1 MPLPSTFIETLRRL
15 LADPSL
21 STKNT
26 ILDPSMLAYL
36 TDRVNALT
44 SDVTQWFG
52 APDVLTTGTGVTPTG
67 ALAPNTNKNA
77 VYLDID
83 GFEMRLS
90 KFRDGLQSSPRKI
103 RRRFPS
109 DVPPSTPPA
118 DRVRY
123 VMADTADGVLLF
135 DSNLEIVRTFP
146 GLISGPGPI
155 TGSQYLGAECAAVGT
170 IAATE
175 LMIIACGSQDAV
187 QILNYATGALVA
199 TIGTPGTPGLPSG
212 APVRLTDPVSVSIDE
227 TNTRLFIA
235 CRTGTPP
242 GATASN
248 GYVCEFNISTPAS
261 PVFVGYVLSDKGLS
275 SLNNSECFQPSDVFF
290 TPASAL
296 VGGPPYRLWV
306 ANGIGDVAAFERTL
320 LTDPFTPSLVIEAQG
335 QGYTL
340 GPDKITVLPADLSE
354 NALDVLTN
362 ATSGVSKLFIA
373 ASLVAQVEVF
383 RVSLGDAAVPFG
395 THEETYGQRGIESTM
410 PFNTVLRV
418 YSTPLQPALTFG
430 VFSQA
435 TGVVA
440 DSITLPGEAVAS
452 SVLVVADAEAGRV
465 QRLRTEVY
473 GSNNTVTFA
482 GQTSTVPVSVVGWF
496 IPADST
502 FPSEFLTL
510 EVRDPGVTA
519 DPLATPP
526 IIGIP
531 PSAWREV
538 PRAGFSTPIQGPA
551 MTRYQFRLR
560 ATLPRTAAVR
570 SYQTG
575 ALGVLLRQS
584 W

>member
-67 ALAPNTNKNA
+67 ALGPNVTKNA
-77 VYLDID
+77 VKLDID
-83 GFEMRLS
+83 GFETRLS
-90 KFRDGLQSSPRKI
+90 KFRDGLQSSPRKV

-123 VMADTADGVLLF
+123 VLADTSDGVLLL

-146 GLISGPGPI
+146 GLISGVGPI
-155 TGSQYLGAECAAVGT
+155 ATNQYRDAECAAVGT
-170 IAATE
+170 VATIE
-175 LMIIACGSQDAV
+175 LMVIACGAQHAV
-187 QILNYATGALVA
+187 QVLNYATGALVA
-199 TIGTPGTPGLPSG
+199 TIGTPGTPGLPS
-212 APVRLTDPVSVSIDE
+212 ALVPALTDPVSVSIDE
-227 TNTRLFIA
+227 TNSRLFIA

-242 GATASN
+242 GASASN
-248 GYVCEFNISTPAS
+248 GFVCEFDITVPAT
-261 PVFVGYVLSDKGLS
+261 PVFVGYILFDKGLS
-275 SLNNSECFQPSDVFF
+275 RLNNSECFQPSDVFH
-290 TPASAL
+290 TPLSLL
-296 VGGPPYRLWV
+296 VGGPPARLWV

-320 LTDPFTPSLVIEAQG
+320 LTDPFVPSLVIEAQG

-340 GPDKITVLPADLSE
+340 GPDKVTVLPADLSE
-354 NALDVLTN
+354 NALDVLTVS
-362 ATSGVSKLFIA
+362 TVSKLFIA
-373 ASLVAQVEVF
+373 ASLVGQVEVF

-395 THEETYGQRGIESTM
+395 SHEETYGQRGIESTM
-410 PFNTVLRV
+410 PFNAVLRV
-418 YSTPLQPALTFG
+418 YSTPQQPPLTFG

-440 DSITLPGEAVAS
+440 DSLTLPGEAVAS

-473 GSNNTVTFA
+473 GSDNTVTFTA
-482 GQTSTVPVSVVGWF
+482 QTSTVPVSTVGWF
-496 IPADST
+496 LPADST
-502 FPSEFLTL
+502 FPPEFLTL
-510 EVRDPGVTA
+510 EVRDQGVVA

-526 IIGIP
+526 ILPIVASP
-531 PSAWREV
+531 WREV
-538 PRAGFSTPIQGPA
+538 PRAGFSVPVQGPA
-551 MTRYQFRLR
+551 MTRFQFRLR
-560 ATLPRTAAVR
+560 ATLPRTAAVQ
-570 SYQTG
+570 SYQVG
-575 ALGVLLRQS
+575 ALGVLIRQS

>member
-15 LADPSL
+15 LADPAL
-21 STKNT
+21 ATKNA
-26 ILDPSMLAYL
+26 ILDSSMLTYL

-67 ALAPNTNKNA
+67 ALAPNVTRSA
-77 VYLDID
+77 VALDTD
-83 GFEMRLS
+83 GCEMRLS
-90 KFRDGLQSSPRKI
+90 KFRDGRQSAPRKV
-103 RRRFPS
+103 RRRLPS

-123 VMADTADGVLLF
+123 VMADTSDGVLLL
-135 DSNLEIVRTFP
+135 DSNLEIARTFP
-146 GLISGPGPI
+146 GLISGVGPI
-155 TGSQYLGAECAAVGT
+155 ATNEYRDAECAAVGT

-175 LMIIACGSQDAV
+175 LMIIACGAQHAV
-187 QILNYATGALVA
+187 QILNYTTGALVA
-199 TIGTPGTPGLPSG
+199 TIGTPAIAGLPDG

-242 GATASN
+242 GASAAN
-248 GYVCEFNISTPAS
+248 GFVCEFNIATPAT
-261 PVFVGYVLSDKGLS
+261 PVFVGYVLFDKGLS
-275 SLNNSECFQPSDVFF
+275 RLNNSECFQPSDIFH
-290 TPASAL
+290 TPAG
-296 VGGPPYRLWV
+296 VGVGAPPARLWV

-335 QGYTL
+335 QGYVL
-340 GPDKITVLPADLSE
+340 GPDKVTVLPADLSE
-354 NALDVLTN
+354 NAIDVLTV
-362 ATSGVSKLFIA
+362 SSISKLFVA
-373 ASLVAQVEVF
+373 ASLVGQVEVF
-383 RVSLGDAAVPFG
+383 RVSSGEAAVPFG

-410 PFNTVLRV
+410 PFNTMLRV
-418 YSTPLQPALTFG
+418 YSTPQQPPLTFG

-440 DSITLPGEAVAS
+440 DSLTLPGEAVAS

-473 GSNNTVTFA
+473 GANNTVTFA
-482 GQTSTVPVSVVGWF
+482 GQVSTVPIFIAGWF
-496 IPADST
+496 LPADST
-502 FPSEFLTL
+502 FPPEFLTL
-510 EVRDPGVTA
+510 EVRDPGDATVT
-519 DPLATPP
+519 PVIPAT
-526 IIGIP
+526 
-531 PSAWREV
+531 SWREV
-538 PRAGFSTPIQGPA
+538 PRAGFSVPVQGPA

-560 ATLPRTAAVR
+560 ATLPRTAAVQ
-570 SYQTG
+570 SYQVG
-575 ALGVLLRQS
+575 ALGVLLRQA